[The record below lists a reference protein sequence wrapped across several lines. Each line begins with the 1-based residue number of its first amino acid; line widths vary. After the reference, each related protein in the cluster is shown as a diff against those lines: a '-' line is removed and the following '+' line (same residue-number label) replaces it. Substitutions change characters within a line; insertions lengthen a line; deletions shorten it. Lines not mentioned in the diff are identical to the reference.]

1 MKTASIK
8 KDEIKRDWYLVDATD
23 KTLGRSATKIAH
35 ILRGKN
41 KVNFTPHLDMSDFV
55 VVINADKI
63 NLTGNKNKQ
72 KEYWHHTGF
81 PGGGK
86 VKTVEESKPEFVLH
100 NSIKGMLPHNK
111 LGRKL
116 IQHLK
121 IYKDSMHPHES
132 QCPKKLEL

>member
-1 MKTASIK
+1 MRTLSIK
-8 KDEIKRDWYLVDATD
+8 KNEIKTDWYLVDAD
-23 KTLGRSATKIAH
+23 NHTLGRLSSKIAH

-41 KVNFTPHLDMSDFV
+41 KVNYTPHMDMIDFV

-86 VKTVEESKPEFVLH
+86 VKSVEESDSEFILH

-116 IQHLK
+116 IKHLK
-121 IYKDSMHPHES
+121 IYKDSIHPHES